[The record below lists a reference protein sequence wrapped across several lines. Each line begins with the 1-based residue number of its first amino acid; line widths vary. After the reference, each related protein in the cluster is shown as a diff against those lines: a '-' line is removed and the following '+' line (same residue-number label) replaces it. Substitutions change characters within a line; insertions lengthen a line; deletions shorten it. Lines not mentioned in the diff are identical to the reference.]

1 MLTHQAQLKR
11 CLLPSIC
18 SRLTTHT
25 WLAAAVQ
32 PTSNSDLDPTL
43 YEPSLQNNTLWLT
56 SFARKRQWIRTD
68 EMSRINPCSF
78 FVTWVA
84 HWLDFLFAECSLVR
98 SRGGCCWQVSIKRRD
113 GLSEKLSS
121 FWNTF
126 TILFSPSC
134 QIDHFKILYFH
145 RDWQKIISCN
155 L

>member
-1 MLTHQAQLKR
+1 MPFAFHLQQADNTHMAG
-11 CLLPSIC
+11 CC
-18 SRLTTHT
+18 SSANKQQWSRSH
-25 WLAAAVQ
+25 
-32 PTSNSDLDPTL
+32 SF

-84 HWLDFLFAECSLVR
+84 HWLDFLFAECSLVW

-121 FWNTF
+121 FWSTF

>member
-1 MLTHQAQLKR
+1 MPFAFHLQQADNTHMAG
-11 CLLPSIC
+11 CC
-18 SRLTTHT
+18 SSANKQQWSRSH
-25 WLAAAVQ
+25 
-32 PTSNSDLDPTL
+32 SF

-98 SRGGCCWQVSIKRRD
+98 SRGGCCWQVSIERRD

-145 RDWQKIISCN
+145 CDWQKIISCN